1 MAARFGN
8 RRRQWKVEVE
18 VEVEVKVKVEVKDE
32 DEIKVFNS
40 DYTVVALRFT
50 GFYSIELDQRKPSFC
65 TLALFHASVC
75 KHRFH

>member
-18 VEVEVKVKVEVKDE
+18 VEVEVKVEVK